1 MQITNKG
8 IRTVL
13 KDIESGHLILPA
25 LQREFVWKRRDI
37 ENLFD
42 SLLQGFSHQH
52 IDVLECQRHQDGDNG
67 ILQVS

>member
-37 ENLFD
+37 EV
-42 SLLQGFSHQH
+42 SRG
-52 IDVLECQRHQDGDNG
+52 
-67 ILQVS
+67 QVSDI

>member
-13 KDIESGHLILPA
+13 KDIESGYLILPA

-37 ENLFD
+37 
-42 SLLQGFSHQH
+42 
-52 IDVLECQRHQDGDNG
+52 
-67 ILQVS
+67 

>member
-13 KDIESGHLILPA
+13 KDIGSGHLILPA

-42 SLLQGFSHQH
+42 SLLQLMMLFLLHN
-52 IDVLECQRHQDGDNG
+52 DGK
-67 ILQVS
+67 IQKSAKLF

>member
-42 SLLQGFSHQH
+42 SLLQGFP
-52 IDVLECQRHQDGDNG
+52 IN
-67 ILQVS
+67 VSIR

>member
-42 SLLQGFSHQH
+42 SLSQLMMLFLLHN
-52 IDVLECQRHQDGDNG
+52 DGK
-67 ILQVS
+67 IQKSTKLF

>member
-37 ENLFD
+37 EKLFD
-42 SLLQGFSHQH
+42 SLLQLMMLFLLHN
-52 IDVLECQRHQDGDNG
+52 DGK
-67 ILQVS
+67 IQKSAKLF

>member
-25 LQREFVWKRRDI
+25 LQR
-37 ENLFD
+37 LF
-42 SLLQGFSHQH
+42 LLHN
-52 IDVLECQRHQDGDNG
+52 DGK
-67 ILQVS
+67 IQKSTKLF

>member
-13 KDIESGHLILPA
+13 KEIESGNMILPA
-25 LQREFVWKRRDI
+25 LQREFVWKRKQI

-42 SLLQGFSHQH
+42 SLLQGFP
-52 IDVLECQRHQDGDNG
+52 INTLMLWEVDD
-67 ILQVS
+67 I